1 MPTSA
6 SLPAGAQIRLLRVDD
21 ATALADAYW
30 RNRVHLAPWEPT
42 RADDYF
48 TPAGQ
53 QAVIYS
59 QLNQHASGTAHPLVV
74 TLGAA
79 IIARVNL
86 SGIVRG
92 AFQSTS
98 LGYWVDAAHTGRGIA
113 TAAVR
118 HAVAVAGDELGLHRV
133 EAGTLLHNA
142 ASQRVLLNAG
152 FEQFGLA
159 PRYLKIAGEWQDHL
173 LFQRILHD

>member
-6 SLPAGAQIRLLRVDD
+6 NLPAGAQIRLLRVDD
-21 ATALADAYW
+21 ATVLADAYW

-59 QLNQHASGTAHPLVV
+59 QLNQHSSGTAHPLVV
-74 TLGAA
+74 TLDGE

-92 AFQSTS
+92 AFQSAS
-98 LGYWVDAAHTGRGIA
+98 LGYWVDAAHTGRGVA
-113 TAAVR
+113 TASVQ
-118 HAVAVAGDELGLHRV
+118 HTVAIARDALGLHRL
-133 EAGTLLHNA
+133 EAGTLVHNA
-142 ASQRVLLNAG
+142 ASQRVLRNAG

-173 LFQRILHD
+173 LFQQILHD